1 MKLLYTE
8 VTKSPVFIPF
18 NYWHEINGEG
28 WHSDIFRNKMSE
40 DSSFHLHLAVTRL
53 QERSTFAVH
62 RIHDFYY
69 LLNDI

>member
-1 MKLLYTE
+1 
-8 VTKSPVFIPF
+8 
-18 NYWHEINGEG
+18 
-28 WHSDIFRNKMSE
+28 MSE